1 MTSPIR
7 MSSSNPWRNRNQ
19 SKVLPLSSS
28 TVRHPVPEISKQ
40 TSYLPWGAKLMTLEC
55 GMRFLTDHLVGDH
68 YFHISR
74 EGQNLDRCRTQC
86 KLVKDM
92 EDRWAELEAI
102 VAQYGAHT

>member
-1 MTSPIR
+1 M
-7 MSSSNPWRNRNQ
+7 
-19 SKVLPLSSS
+19 
-28 TVRHPVPEISKQ
+28 
-40 TSYLPWGAKLMTLEC
+40 
-55 GMRFLTDHLVGDH
+55 GDE

-102 VAQYGAHT
+102 VAPYGAHT